1 MIIWNRKITKGT
13 QNEIYIHLCPIDNKG
28 AQAGT
33 VVCLPICGL
42 LADHVGWESI
52 FYVWGA
58 AGCIWF
64 VLWYFLVF
72 SSPEDHPRISTE
84 EKEYIISNIY
94 EQGTDSQNNAMDG
107 KLPIPPYKQI
117 FTSIPLVATIITAM
131 CQNYGFYTVL
141 TMTPTYLNNIQ
152 HFSLES
158 VSNDLERNW

>member
-1 MIIWNRKITKGT
+1 MHFGST
-13 QNEIYIHLCPIDNKG
+13 QNIAG

-58 AGCIWF
+58 AGCVWF
-64 VLWYFLVF
+64 ILWCFLVF
-72 SSPEDHPRISTE
+72 SSPDQHPRISDD

-94 EQGTDSQNNAMDG
+94 EKGTDSQLDG
-107 KLPIPPYKQI
+107 KLPIPPYKKI
-117 FTSIPLVATIITAM
+117 FTSIPILATIITAM
-131 CQNYGFYTVL
+131 CQNYGFYTLL

-158 VSNDLERNW
+158 VSCQIYISIS

>member
-1 MIIWNRKITKGT
+1 MIN
-13 QNEIYIHLCPIDNKG
+13 NKG